1 MSGRIHYS
9 VADTAFGEIVVVWRR
24 QDITRIVQIILPA
37 LREVLSKAYP
47 HATRSTNAEISGV
60 LDDIVHFLDGG
71 DVKFDLDLLDLDSCS
86 RFQRDVLIAEHGIPR
101 GRISTYGRIAR
112 HIGRPRS
119 SRAVG
124 RALATNP
131 FPLVIPC
138 HRAVR
143 SDGGLGGFQGGAG
156 MKERLLVMEGVRV
169 EGGRVLMRDVFY

>member
-1 MSGRIHYS
+1 MGERLHYC
-9 VADTAFGEIVVVWRR
+9 VADTSFGEVVVVWRR
-24 QDITRIVQIILPA
+24 QDGTRIVRIILPA
-37 LREVLSKAYP
+37 LREILDEAYP
-47 HATRSTNAEISGV
+47 HATMSKDEEVSGLLEDVV
-60 LDDIVHFLDGG
+60 LFLDGT
-71 DVKFDLDLLDLDSCS
+71 DVRFDLGLLDLNSCS
-86 RFQRDVLIAEHGIPR
+86 GFQRDVLIAEYGIPR
-101 GRISTYGRIAR
+101 GYVSTYGRIAR

-156 MKERLLVMEGVRV
+156 MKERLLVMEGVLV
-169 EGGRVLMRDVFY
+169 EGGRVLMRGVYY